1 MGGYVKGQML
11 KRPPEAHWNF
21 KKPPHPYP
29 QTPGCNGCF
38 LAPSGQ
44 GKTTTLIA
52 LLLGPYK
59 DVFDEVHVFSP
70 SVDIDSAWA
79 PVKTFADRL
88 KASSFHGEWDEQA
101 LRAIMDRQRD
111 TIKALKD
118 AKSKKPLPQVLTVI
132 DDFSDRYD
140 VMHAAANI
148 LTTLF
153 IRGRH
158 FGSSCW
164 LSSQKL
170 TAISPVARVNLRFM
184 LVWRLRSA
192 REIDALI
199 EELSA
204 LYPKQILY
212 EMYEKAIT
220 HEDHSYWFID
230 MVAKQ
235 VADMFFIRFE
245 HKMILDP

>member
-1 MGGYVKGQML
+1 ML
-11 KRPPEAHWNF
+11 KRPPEVLWNF
-21 KKPPHPYP
+21 RSPPYPFP
-29 QTPGCNGCF
+29 QTPGANGCF
-38 LAPSGQ
+38 LGPSGS

-59 DVFDEVHVFSP
+59 EIFEEIHVFSP
-70 SVDIDSAWA
+70 SIDIDSAWS
-79 PVKTFADRL
+79 PVKAFADRL
-88 KASSFHGEWDEQA
+88 QASSFHSEWDEQA
-101 LRAIMDRQRD
+101 LRDIMDRQRGK
-111 TIKALKD
+111 IKVLKD
-118 AKSKKPLPQVLTVI
+118 AKSRKPLPQILTVI

-170 TAISPVARVNLRFM
+170 TAISPIARVNFRFL

-192 REIDALI
+192 REIDSLM

-204 LYPKQILY
+204 LYPKQVLHA
-212 EMYEKAIT
+212 MYETAI
-220 HEDHSYWFID
+220 EDDHSFWYID
-230 MVAKQ
+230 MVAKRKES
-235 VADMFFIRFE
+235 MFFTRFE
-245 HKMILDP
+245 HKMLLEERE